1 MDSFLDTI
9 RNLGPARL
17 AMMLAVLVGLLVFF
31 AFVSM
36 RATSPSMALLYS
48 ELSTLDSSE
57 IAAKLETVN
66 IPYQISADGSQVS
79 VPRDQVGRA
88 RMLLAEAGL
97 PNGGSMGYEIFDKS
111 QGFGT
116 TDFVQNI
123 NQLRALEGELAR
135 TISTLEP
142 VRSARVHLVLPQRE
156 LFSRED
162 RPASASVFIHLKGA
176 NTLSRE
182 QVLAIQ
188 HIVASAVPQLKPKSV
203 SVVDAAGNL
212 LARGAGEAED
222 SAFAG
227 ASSTDEYR
235 RNYEQRL
242 TVAVEDLV
250 SRTVGQGKVR
260 AHVTV
265 DMDFDRISTNA
276 EIYDPEGQV
285 VRSTQTVEE
294 KENDSSGGQG
304 AAVTVENNL
313 PGLPGGASSSGGASG
328 SQNSRTEETVNYEIT
343 RKVENIVRES
353 GQVQKISVAVLVDGK
368 YDIEEVT
375 AEDGAKTEKRTYV
388 PRSQEELDRIAAL
401 VKSAIGYDSSRGD
414 TLEVVNM
421 QFADVPFADIP
432 LDENL
437 IMGFERGDILKLAE
451 TVTMGILGVLVL
463 LLVVKPLVSHMA
475 APRPASPEGVSLGVA
490 GAASL
495 LPGQVGHAPALA
507 APTGMLESQG
517 AGGDDDSSMIDMQQV
532 EGRVKAST
540 MQKISELVE
549 NHPNETISVIRSWM
563 SQES

>member
-1 MDSFLDTI
+1 
-9 RNLGPARL
+9 
-17 AMMLAVLVGLLVFF
+17 MMIAVLVGLLVFF

-36 RATSPSMALLYS
+36 RATSPSMALVYS
-48 ELSTLDSSE
+48 DLSTLDSSE

-66 IPYQISADGSQVS
+66 IAYQISADGTQVS

-97 PNGGSMGYEIFDKS
+97 PNGGSMGYEIFDKR

-142 VRSARVHLVLPQRE
+142 IRSARVHLVLPQRE

-162 RPASASVFIHLKGA
+162 RPASAGVFIHLKGA
-176 NTLSRE
+176 TSLSRE
-182 QVLAIQ
+182 QVQAIQ
-188 HIVASAVPQLKPKSV
+188 HLVASAVPQLKPGSV

-212 LARGAGEAED
+212 LARGAGENED
-222 SAFAG
+222 GAFGG

-242 TVAVEDLV
+242 TVAIEDLV

-285 VRSTQTVEE
+285 VRSTQSVEE
-294 KENDSSGGQG
+294 KAQDGAGGGQG

-313 PGLPGGASSSGGASG
+313 PGLPGGASASGGASG

-368 YDIEEVT
+368 YDVEEVT
-375 AEDGAKTEKRTYV
+375 AEDGTKTEKRTYV
-388 PRSQEELDRIAAL
+388 PRSQEELDRISAL
-401 VKSAIGYDSSRGD
+401 VKSAIGYDTSRGD

-421 QFADVPFADIP
+421 QFADVPFADAP
-432 LDENL
+432 VDENL
-437 IMGFERGDILKLAE
+437 LMGFERGDILKLAE

-463 LLVVKPLVSHMA
+463 LLVVRPLVSHLA
-475 APRPASPEGVSLGVA
+475 TPRPPSADGGSLGVA
-490 GAASL
+490 GAANL
-495 LPGQVGHAPALA
+495 LTGHVGHAPALA
-507 APTGMLESQG
+507 APSGMMDSQG
-517 AGGDDDSSMIDMQQV
+517 GDEEDSMIDMQQV